1 MPVEAP
7 AVIIREE
14 AEALED
20 GRHEM
25 VTLAKETS
33 TPRARSLTATF
44 KRERTPP
51 GESQPARRQRKK
63 NEGKARAR
71 ALCRLDAD
79 DHARYKEAERKRK
92 RPRAVPDTSWAPLIY
107 WQPSEAS
114 GGSDQKSSGSRLQE
128 HVQLTPRGSRVHRF
142 EHTSPG
148 GTRRLEQY
156 TSPADARAT
165 REQRRGWRSRIARA
179 RIEAR
184 GMVVF
189 ERYWTACMH
198 CGREQHI
205 MPDGCM
211 VPHSHRETVP
221 RSERAGY
228 RESQAFAEHGWSCP
242 GSRVYYGPCE
252 EEDSGEEEDS
262 SEEEDSEEEV
272 NE

>member
-1 MPVEAP
+1 M
-7 AVIIREE
+7 IIREE

-107 WQPSEAS
+107 WQPSKAS

-148 GTRRLEQY
+148 GTSRPEEY

-165 REQRRGWRSRIARA
+165 REQRRGCRSRIAHA
-179 RIEAR
+179 CMEAR
-184 GMVVF
+184 PKSYRA
-189 ERYWTACMH
+189 ECMH
-198 CGREQHI
+198 CRTDRLVGLN
-205 MPDGCM
+205 GCM
-211 VPHSHRETVP
+211 RPHSIGLDRNA
-221 RSERAGY
+221 RQRAEY
-228 RESQAFAEHGWSCP
+228 RESEAYAEHGWECP
-242 GSRVYYGPCE
+242 GSRMYFGLLSLLGPCDE
-252 EEDSGEEEDS
+252 SEED
-262 SEEEDSEEEV
+262 
-272 NE
+272 

>member
-148 GTRRLEQY
+148 GTSRPEEY

-165 REQRRGWRSRIARA
+165 REQRRGCRSRIALA
-179 RIEAR
+179 RMDPTR
-184 GMVVF
+184 V
-189 ERYWTACMH
+189 RCYRTACTR
-198 CGREQHI
+198 CGTSRLIQ
-205 MPDGCM
+205 PDGCM
-211 VPHSHRETVP
+211 MRHSIGPSLSARERVAYRETEAYA
-221 RSERAGY
+221 ER
-228 RESQAFAEHGWSCP
+228 EWECP
-242 GSRVYYGPCE
+242 GSRVYYGPVDECDEVCDDFAE
-252 EEDSGEEEDS
+252 EGG
-262 SEEEDSEEEV
+262 
-272 NE
+272 

>member
-1 MPVEAP
+1 M
-7 AVIIREE
+7 IIREE
-14 AEALED
+14 AEASED

-51 GESQPARRQRKK
+51 GESQPARRQRNK

-148 GTRRLEQY
+148 GTSRPEEY

-165 REQRRGWRSRIARA
+165 REQRRGCRSRIALA
-179 RIEAR
+179 RIDPTR
-184 GMVVF
+184 VKC
-189 ERYWTACMH
+189 YWTACKH
-198 CGREQHI
+198 CGSSRRI
-205 MPDGCM
+205 SPDGCM
-211 VPHSHRETVP
+211 HSHSIGPTLNARQRTE
-221 RSERAGY
+221 Y
-228 RESQAFAEHGWSCP
+228 RESEAYAEHGWECLD
-242 GSRVYYGPCE
+242 SRAYYGPRCE
-252 EEDSGEEEDS
+252 EESDE
-262 SEEEDSEEEV
+262 SEEESEE
-272 NE
+272 